1 MRLFGSILF
10 LLQRLEFESHLV
22 ISYSQSE
29 HLSVPVDW
37 DKGAWLSYTM
47 HLPRGAESREEQN
60 QMVRSYNPSC
70 NQRRAKKRQ

>member
-1 MRLFGSILF
+1 M
-10 LLQRLEFESHLV
+10 V
-22 ISYSQSE
+22 ISYSQSK
-29 HLSVPVDW
+29 HLSVYVDA

-60 QMVRSYNPSC
+60 QMVHSYNPSW

>member
-37 DKGAWLSYTM
+37 DRKGVAEL
-47 HLPRGAESREEQN
+47 HNAPAQRG
-60 QMVRSYNPSC
+60 
-70 NQRRAKKRQ
+70 